1 MTTMKE
7 FEQIEKAFLE
17 LEESND
23 SSTIEFYNEN
33 KSFLESVNLNDKEIG
48 QKTLWML
55 SETVSSAY
63 KLKDLKLA
71 RTLVKP
77 TIEKFKEYSL
87 KHEYDLKSDTFYK
100 ALIYEIAMDN
110 FNNKRNFIAR
120 KYFKECVSFEKD
132 NFRILDFYNESNF
145 RFIKKTGRIL
155 GTIGIALY
163 VLKDLLKWT
172 LEINGLTIGL
182 MGLTVAILLIT
193 FGITEFIIKK
203 SPATNSC

>member
-1 MTTMKE
+1 MKD
-7 FEQIEKAFLE
+7 FKQIEKAFLE

-23 SSTIEFYNEN
+23 SSIIEFYNEN
-33 KSFLESVNLNDKEIG
+33 KSFFASVNLNDKEIG

-55 SETVSSAY
+55 SEIVSSAY

-77 TIEKFKEYSL
+77 TIEKFKDYSL
-87 KHEYDLKSDTFYK
+87 KHKYDLKSDTFYK

-120 KYFKECVSFEKD
+120 KYFKECVSFDKD
-132 NFRILDFYNESNF
+132 NFRIVDFYNESNF

-155 GTIGIALY
+155 GIIGIAMY
-163 VLKDLLKWT
+163 VLKDLLKWKF
-172 LEINGLTIGL
+172 EINGLIIILLGITI
-182 MGLTVAILLIT
+182 AILLIA
-193 FGITEFIIKK
+193 FGITEFAIKK
-203 SPATNSC
+203 PSHQQVV